1 MTTDRT
7 PPPDSPDRDADP
19 DVAVSVQQVRKRYG
33 DRQAVDG
40 ISLDVR
46 RGEFFG
52 LLGPNGAGK
61 TTLIEIVEGLRRA
74 DSGTVRVLGRSP
86 WPRDTAL
93 LPRIGVQTQAS
104 AFFVRQTAREHLA
117 TVAGLYRKDAAAA
130 DRTLATVGLTEQ
142 RDVLV
147 ENLSGGQ
154 RQRLAIAS
162 ALVHDPELI
171 FLDEPTAALDPQARR
186 DLWEVLRTLKS
197 EGRTIV
203 YTTHHLDEAEA
214 LCDRV
219 AILVGGRV
227 AALDSPHRLVAAAGA
242 PARLLVPAG
251 RLGLA
256 QAAALEGVDRVSEQ
270 GGSLVLETSAP
281 GRVLQAVDALTGLD
295 GVMTR
300 TATLEDVYLE
310 LTGHSGHHPGAAG
323 PADPADPAGQSGAPA
338 HTSEFP
344 A

>member
-1 MTTDRT
+1 MTTDSTR
-7 PPPDSPDRDADP
+7 SPGSPAI
-19 DVAVSVQQVRKRYG
+19 SVQDVTKRYG
-33 DRQAVDG
+33 DRQAVAG
-40 ISLDVR
+40 VSLDVR
-46 RGEFFG
+46 RGEFLG

-61 TTLIEIVEGLRRA
+61 TTLIEIMEGLREA
-74 DSGTVRVLGRSP
+74 DSGTVRVLGQSP
-86 WPRDTAL
+86 WPRNTAL

-104 AFFVRQTAREHLA
+104 AFFVRQTAREHLV
-117 TVAGLYRKDAAAA
+117 TVAGLYRAEPAAA
-130 DRTLATVGLTEQ
+130 DRTLALVGLTEQ

-162 ALVHDPELI
+162 ALVHGPELI

-186 DLWEVLRTLKS
+186 DLWEVLRTLKG

-219 AILVGGRV
+219 AILVAGRI
-227 AALDSPHRLVAAAGA
+227 AALDSPHQLVTAAGA
-242 PARLLVPAG
+242 PSRLLLPAG
-251 RLGLA
+251 RIDVERAAGLP
-256 QAAALEGVDRVSEQ
+256 GVDRASVQ
-270 GGSLVLETSAP
+270 GGSLVLETASP

-295 GVMTR
+295 GVLTR

-310 LTGHSGHHPGAAG
+310 LTGAAH
-323 PADPADPAGQSGAPA
+323 ASD
-338 HTSEFP
+338 HTPTATEYQ

>member
-7 PPPDSPDRDADP
+7 PPPGAPRTGP
-19 DVAVSVQQVRKRYG
+19 VAVSVQEVRKRYG

-40 ISLDVR
+40 ISLDVQ

-61 TTLIEIVEGLRRA
+61 TTLIEIVEGLRQA
-74 DSGTVRVLGRSP
+74 DSGTVEVLGERP
-86 WPRDTAL
+86 WPRNTAL

-130 DRTLATVGLTEQ
+130 DRTLETVALTEQ

-186 DLWEVLRTLKS
+186 DLWEVLRALKG

-219 AILVGGRV
+219 AILVAGRI

-251 RLGLA
+251 RIGVA
-256 QAAALEGVDRVSEQ
+256 QAAALDGVDRVSEQ
-270 GGSLVLETSAP
+270 GGSLVLETAAP

-310 LTGHSGHHPGAAG
+310 LTSHHHGPDAG
-323 PADPADPAGQSGAPA
+323 RTPA
-338 HTSEFP
+338 HTTESP

>member
-1 MTTDRT
+1 MTTDST
-7 PPPDSPDRDADP
+7 QPPDSPAVTVQ
-19 DVAVSVQQVRKRYG
+19 DVHKRYG
-33 DRQAVDG
+33 DRRAVDG
-40 ISLDVR
+40 VSLDVR

-61 TTLIEIVEGLRRA
+61 TTLIEIMEGLRQA
-74 DSGTVRVLGRSP
+74 DGGTVTVLGQSP
-86 WPRDTAL
+86 WPRNTAL
-93 LPRIGVQTQAS
+93 LPRMGVQTQAS
-104 AFFVRQTAREHLA
+104 AFFVRQSAREHLA
-117 TVAGLYRKDAAAA
+117 TVAGLYRSDPAAA
-130 DRTLATVGLTEQ
+130 DRTLESVGLTEQ
-142 RDVLV
+142 RDVPV

-186 DLWEVLRTLKS
+186 DLWEVLRALKS
-197 EGRTIV
+197 QGRTIV

-219 AILVGGRV
+219 AILVGGRI
-227 AALDSPHRLVAAAGA
+227 AALDSPHRLVTAAGA
-242 PARLLVPAG
+242 PSRLLLPAG
-251 RLGLA
+251 RLGVEE
-256 QAAALEGVDRVSEQ
+256 AAALPGVDRAVLQ
-270 GGSLVLETSAP
+270 GGSLVLETATP
-281 GRVLQAVDALTGLD
+281 GRVLQAVDTLTGLD

-310 LTGHSGHHPGAAG
+310 LTGAAARTDAAHTAAAHTDAAPIGPQAG
-323 PADPADPAGQSGAPA
+323 P
-338 HTSEFP
+338 HTTTEHQ

>member
-7 PPPDSPDRDADP
+7 PPPDSPDL
-19 DVAVSVQQVRKRYG
+19 AVSVQEVRKRYG

-61 TTLIEIVEGLRRA
+61 TTLVEIVEGLRQA
-74 DSGTVRVLGRSP
+74 DSGTVRVLGHSP
-86 WPRDTAL
+86 WPRNTAL
-93 LPRIGVQTQAS
+93 LPRMGVQTQAS

-130 DRTLATVGLTEQ
+130 DRTLETVGLTDR

-186 DLWEVLRTLKS
+186 DLWDVLRTLKG

-219 AILVGGRV
+219 AILVGGRI

-242 PARLLVPAG
+242 PSRLLVPAG
-251 RLGLA
+251 RIA
-256 QAAALEGVDRVSEQ
+256 PDRAASLDGVDRVSEQ

-281 GRVLQAVDALTGLD
+281 GRVLQAVDALVGLD

-310 LTGHSGHHPGAAG
+310 LTGH
-323 PADPADPAGQSGAPA
+323 PAPAGTDTPTGTDTTAP
-338 HTSEFP
+338 TTEFR